1 MQQNKSSLPT
11 PRRLEQRKWR
21 KRCAATRTLPGNPL
35 LIYWGKQTK
44 QLRKELDDAT
54 EQQTVLINKLL
65 SCCHEVRACSYPPR
79 LSSLL
84 NLPMT
89 PCSQT
94 ANEHDNSFN
103 PYMGHYISKNLTSKK
118 EAEAAGRRRR
128 QTVAGQTAPDS
139 DAGECTVSSSSAV

>member
-79 LSSLL
+79 LFSLL
-84 NLPMT
+84 NLPL
-89 PCSQT
+89 Q
-94 ANEHDNSFN
+94 
-103 PYMGHYISKNLTSKK
+103 
-118 EAEAAGRRRR
+118 
-128 QTVAGQTAPDS
+128 PDS
-139 DAGECTVSSSSAV
+139 ERTRQFLQSLHGALHKQEPHKQEGGGGGGEKEKANSRRADGS